1 VGHLPGAVLTGTG
14 SVCLVPNATGSS
26 LVERLGYR
34 ADDKLVIISCDDL
47 GTCHALNVGIFTALR
62 HGAASCASL
71 MVPGPWARHAAA
83 EQRGEDLGVH
93 LTLNA
98 EHALYRWGPITHAP
112 SLVDG
117 DGGFPRSIDDL
128 WEHADQEE
136 VRRECRTQLE
146 RALEWG
152 LDVTHLAPHLSA
164 MSLRP
169 EFFDVYL
176 DLAVDFRLPVRLP
189 STVGEREAGFP
200 FRALAAEDGV
210 LFPDHFDNAWRAGS
224 RERIL
229 REVAQLQPG
238 VTELHVQPAIDTPEV
253 RAISPDAEGW
263 IDDLDLIMDPALREA
278 LDAAGAVRI
287 GYRELRD
294 LMRTETPARNSA

>member
-1 VGHLPGAVLTGTG
+1 M
-14 SVCLVPNATGSS
+14 PNPDGSS

-34 ADDKLVIISCDDL
+34 AGDKLVIISCDDL

-62 HGAASCASL
+62 HGAATCASL

-98 EHALYRWGPITHAP
+98 EHELYRWGPITHAP

-128 WEHADQEE
+128 WEHADQDE

-169 EFFDVYL
+169 EFL
-176 DLAVDFRLPVRLP
+176 
-189 STVGEREAGFP
+189 S
-200 FRALAAEDGV
+200 
-210 LFPDHFDNAWRAGS
+210 
-224 RERIL
+224 
-229 REVAQLQPG
+229 
-238 VTELHVQPAIDTPEV
+238 
-253 RAISPDAEGW
+253 
-263 IDDLDLIMDPALREA
+263 LIH
-278 LDAAGAVRI
+278 I
-287 GYRELRD
+287 
-294 LMRTETPARNSA
+294 

>member
-1 VGHLPGAVLTGTG
+1 VARVPHHDGT
-14 SVCLVPNATGSS
+14 S

-34 ADDKLVIISCDDL
+34 PGDKLVIISCDDL
-47 GTCHALNVGIFTALR
+47 GTCHALNIGVFTALR
-62 HGAASCASL
+62 HGAATCASL

-83 EQRGEDLGVH
+83 EQSGEDLGVH

-98 EHALYRWGPITHAP
+98 EHDLYRWGPITHAP

-117 DGGFPRSIDDL
+117 DGGFPRAIDDL
-128 WEHADQEE
+128 WEHADPDE

-152 LDVTHLAPHLSA
+152 IDVTHLAPHLSA

-176 DLAVDFRLPVRLP
+176 ELAVDFRLPIRLP

-200 FRALAAEDGV
+200 FRHLAADEGV

-224 RERIL
+224 RERVL
-229 REVAQLQPG
+229 RELGSLRPG

-263 IDDLDLIMDPALREA
+263 VDDLDLIMDPALREA
-278 LDAAGAVRI
+278 LDAAGAVSI

-294 LMRTETPARNSA
+294 LMRRELPAQSSA